1 MPLCVLPLKH
11 VCVCSWKHQ
20 TDVTY
25 ALSAPSPN
33 FPFWSQQKLLFF
45 HIQNSNKVIK
55 RMHYCDLLRSAAVY
69 TMSAW
74 KAKGGHNESYNFPRS
89 PIKALKWPYSLG
101 WVCDINTI
109 CLPLYCS
116 VRGGQCLCD
125 RQRGCRAQPS
135 LDQLSPA
142 QLDPASANPS
152 SPPLNHH
159 AANKGR
165 QQYITGMW
173 QALAIMILKSPLG
186 LWGKAWAHD
195 TLAYRGNNIW
205 KCIVAP
211 DRGEEQ
217 GDEVVSRAQAFQ
229 RGNGEEMALT
239 VTTSYR
245 LPVWTQANPAFNDGF
260 RYNPLQTSHLT
271 GNLICQHPHFC
282 PIMFSCSWVDMAVSF
297 GHGTC
302 SIQCC
307 QSSTYCVAQRQASS
321 MRTEGTNTVQWA
333 AGLCHHVM
341 LRVTLRNLYLYFP
354 TCTADGCTLVPWNM
368 SSYSQRVGDWSFV
381 GAQGN
386 YKVSTLICVVER
398 VVREMRVEFVWLCL
412 TPGWCVFKENPS
424 HCRTTL
430 NSNLNFLH
438 RN

>member
-1 MPLCVLPLKH
+1 
-11 VCVCSWKHQ
+11 
-20 TDVTY
+20 
-25 ALSAPSPN
+25 
-33 FPFWSQQKLLFF
+33 
-45 HIQNSNKVIK
+45 
-55 RMHYCDLLRSAAVY
+55 MHYCDLLRSAAVY

-211 DRGEEQ
+211 DRGEER
-217 GDEVVSRAQAFQ
+217 GDEGVELRLFRGETRRKWLWQWPLPIGYQCGLKQILHSMMGLILDTSLSKQAILQ
-229 RGNGEEMALT
+229 AI
-239 VTTSYR
+239 SY
-245 LPVWTQANPAFNDGF
+245 VNT
-260 RYNPLQTSHLT
+260 
-271 GNLICQHPHFC
+271 
-282 PIMFSCSWVDMAVSF
+282 PISVLSCSHAAELLWLYGLGT
-297 GHGTC
+297 GHVRYSAANHRHTAWHRDKPAAWELNEQ
-302 SIQCC
+302 IQ
-307 QSSTYCVAQRQASS
+307 
-321 MRTEGTNTVQWA
+321 
-333 AGLCHHVM
+333 
-341 LRVTLRNLYLYFP
+341 
-354 TCTADGCTLVPWNM
+354 
-368 SSYSQRVGDWSFV
+368 
-381 GAQGN
+381 
-386 YKVSTLICVVER
+386 
-398 VVREMRVEFVWLCL
+398 
-412 TPGWCVFKENPS
+412 
-424 HCRTTL
+424 
-430 NSNLNFLH
+430 
-438 RN
+438 